1 MFMMAFPHL
10 HNLLSSLQKHLL
22 AYCFTQQPWKPHT
35 SPAAE
40 LLFKHTSLMFT
51 VTKSLLDKALVLM
64 QHENCNS
71 SVIIAIEG
79 QQKFAAFSDNAI
91 NNGNARTRL
100 AVHIYNRILVFRI
113 SISQILCICQ
123 NNLIVP
129 KIYPLPN
136 QV

>member
-1 MFMMAFPHL
+1 MDKEFEHKMFMMAFPHL

-22 AYCFTQQPWKPHT
+22 AYCFTQQPWKPNT

-71 SVIIAIEG
+71 SVINAIEG
-79 QQKFAAFSDNAI
+79 LQKCVAFSDNAI
-91 NNGNARTRL
+91 NNGSTFIHVSGWL
-100 AVHIYNRILVFRI
+100 YMYTVEF
-113 SISQILCICQ
+113 
-123 NNLIVP
+123 
-129 KIYPLPN
+129 
-136 QV
+136 

>member
-1 MFMMAFPHL
+1 MQESLLHIISFMVLSQSKYRHINFIDSTLYISHRLWQEEALDDLEKNLDKEFEHKMFMMAFPHL

-40 LLFKHTSLMFT
+40 LLFKHTSLMFI

-79 QQKFAAFSDNAI
+79 
-91 NNGNARTRL
+91 
-100 AVHIYNRILVFRI
+100 
-113 SISQILCICQ
+113 
-123 NNLIVP
+123 
-129 KIYPLPN
+129 
-136 QV
+136 